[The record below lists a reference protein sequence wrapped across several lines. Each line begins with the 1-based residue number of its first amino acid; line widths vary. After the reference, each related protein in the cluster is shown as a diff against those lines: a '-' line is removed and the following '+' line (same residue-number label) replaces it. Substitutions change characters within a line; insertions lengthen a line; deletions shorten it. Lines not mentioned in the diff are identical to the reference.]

1 MEIRAYL
8 SIDRRSTLGVAVY
21 PGRFDPVTHGHL
33 DIVQRAAAMFARL
46 VVAVYDLPEALFPVE
61 ERLAMFQ
68 EAVKHLPNVSVK
80 PFSGLV
86 VDFARREGATV
97 LVRGIRAVTD
107 FETEFDMAL
116 MNKKMAPEVESVY
129 LMASLEHLFV
139 SGRRIREVASL
150 GYDVSDMVPPHVAE
164 ALRRRFGR

>member
-1 MEIRAYL
+1 M
-8 SIDRRSTLGVAVY
+8 GVAVY
-21 PGRFDPVTHGHL
+21 PGRFDPVTYGHL
-33 DIVQRAAAMFARL
+33 DIAQRAASMFAHL
-46 VVAVYDLPEALFPVE
+46 VVAVYDQPEALFPVE
-61 ERLAMFQ
+61 ERVAMFQ
-68 EAVKHLPNVSVK
+68 EAVKDLPNVSVK

-86 VDFARREGATV
+86 VDFARQEKANV

-116 MNKKMAPEVESVY
+116 MNKKMAPKVESVY

-150 GYDVSDMVPPHVAE
+150 GYDVSDLVPPHVAE

>member
-1 MEIRAYL
+1 MAI
-8 SIDRRSTLGVAVY
+8 AVY

-33 DIVQRAAAMFARL
+33 DIARRAAAIFDRL
-46 VVAVYDLPEALFPVE
+46 VVAVYDLEGSLFTVE
-61 ERLAMFQ
+61 ERVAMFE
-68 EAVKHLPNVSVK
+68 EAVRDLSIVTVK
-80 PFSGLV
+80 PFTGLV
-86 VDFARREGATV
+86 VDFARDQKANV

-116 MNKKMAPEVESVY
+116 MNEKMAPEVESVY

-150 GYDVSDMVPPHVAE
+150 GYDVSDLVPPHVAE
-164 ALRRRFGR
+164 ALQRRFGR

>member
-1 MEIRAYL
+1 L
-8 SIDRRSTLGVAVY
+8 VVAVY

-33 DIVQRAAAMFARL
+33 DITQRAAAMFTRL
-46 VVAVYDLPEALFPVE
+46 VVAVYDLPEAMFPVK
-61 ERLAMFQ
+61 ERVVMFQ
-68 EAVKHLPNVSVK
+68 QAVKHLPNVSVK
-80 PFSGLV
+80 PFSGLT
-86 VDFARREGATV
+86 VDFARREKATA

-116 MNKKMAPEVESVY
+116 MNKKIAPEVESVY

-150 GYDVSDMVPPHVAE
+150 GYDVSDMVPPHVGE